1 MVTRIAMAA
10 GFSMFTGLVQ
20 ATGRIGRAPSGVRLR
35 WQSERGGWGPASLQL
50 GDSVA
55 VDGVCLTVANLLADG
70 GGFGADVSEETLAR
84 TGLAA
89 KADRGGWVNLE
100 PALRLSDRLGGHLVS
115 GHVDGMGSVRAIE
128 RQRASWRLEL
138 AWQQGAYGRYIC
150 EKASVAVD
158 GISLTVAGCGADGIR
173 FWVAVIPHTWA
184 TTTLCRLQPG
194 DAVNLE
200 ADMLAKYTERL
211 LTAGIPQRL
220 SRLGMAADMPA
231 EPPLGTLSEQ
241 PLNADWFHSHGY
253 S

>member
-1 MVTRIAMAA
+1 
-10 GFSMFTGLVQ
+10 
-20 ATGRIGRAPSGVRLR
+20 
-35 WQSERGGWGPASLQL
+35 
-50 GDSVA
+50 
-55 VDGVCLTVANLLADG
+55 
-70 GGFGADVSEETLAR
+70 
-84 TGLAA
+84 
-89 KADRGGWVNLE
+89 
-100 PALRLSDRLGGHLVS
+100 
-115 GHVDGMGSVRAIE
+115 
-128 RQRASWRLEL
+128 LEL

-220 SRLGMAADMPA
+220 SRLGMAAQMPA

-241 PLNADWFHSHGY
+241 PLNADWFHSQGY

>member
-1 MVTRIAMAA
+1 MAA
-10 GFSMFTGLVQ
+10 GCSMFTGLVQ
-20 ATGRIGRAPSGVRLR
+20 ATGRIGRASSGVMLR

-70 GGFGADVSEETLAR
+70 GGFGADVSVETLAR

-128 RQRASWRLEL
+128 RQSASWRLEL

-211 LTAGIPQRL
+211 LTAGVPQRL
-220 SRLGMAADMPA
+220 SRLGMAAEMSA
-231 EPPLGTLSEQ
+231 EPPLGSLAEP
-241 PLNADWFHSHGY
+241 PLNADWFHSQGY